1 MVLSCLI
8 DVVSIDKKYFD
19 DLFLINFLLI
29 GSVVGVRL
37 LGINIYI
44 LFGINPCFL
53 LKVYFVE
60 ILCKFYPKRATSLA
74 SVHLEFLVNSFFMF
88 VFEIMLKLV
97 ILDFKSSIK

>member
-19 DLFLINFLLI
+19 DLLLINYLLI
-29 GSVVGVRL
+29 SSVVGITL
-37 LGINIYI
+37 LGNNIFFLGINH
-44 LFGINPCFL
+44 CFL

-60 ILCKFYPKRATSLA
+60 ILCKFYPKRATSLT
-74 SVHLEFLVNSFFMF
+74 SVHLEFLVNSFSMF